1 MANVTQTVE
10 TVKTAIETADK
21 ALELYNKVLDQVIP
35 WNTFND
41 TVKELNRFKEEYSQS
56 ASTLVGE
63 IKTLLMNSQDKYF
76 EATQVVYEWCGVTTP
91 LLTAYL
97 SLFNQYDEK
106 KALAQKATLIKVL
119 DDGICKLEKA
129 QQSLHASSQS
139 FNSASGKLLALD
151 SQLANDFNEKSD
163 YFQGQVDKIRKE
175 AYAGAAAGV
184 VGGPF
189 GLIIAYSIAA
199 GVLEGK
205 LIPAL
210 KDKLKSVKSF
220 FESLTV
226 TVKSANADI
235 EKVKS
240 KLKDE
245 ISVIGDLKTETETT
259 RFFVDYDDLMLKQ
272 LQDSATKLISSCNE
286 YQKRHG
292 KKN

>member
-1 MANVTQTVE
+1 MTNPVE
-10 TVKTAIETADK
+10 TAKTVIDTADK
-21 ALELYNKVLDQVIP
+21 ALDLYNKVLDQIIP

-41 TVKELNRFKEEYSQS
+41 TVKELSRFKEDYSQA

-76 EATQVVYEWCGVTTP
+76 EATQVVYEWCGVTTQ
-91 LLTAYL
+91 LLEAYL

-106 KALAQKATLIKVL
+106 KASAQKAILIKVL
-119 DDGICKLEKA
+119 DDGVAKLGKA
-129 QQSLHASSQS
+129 QEALHASSQS

-175 AYAGAAAGV
+175 AYAGAAAGIA
-184 VGGPF
+184 GGPF
-189 GLIIAYSIAA
+189 GLIIAYSIAT
-199 GVLEGK
+199 GVVEGK
-205 LIPAL
+205 LIPEL
-210 KDKLKSVKSF
+210 RNKLKSVKDF
-220 FESLTV
+220 FESLTTIV
-226 TVKSANADI
+226 NNANTDI
-235 EKVKS
+235 DKAKDQ
-240 KLKDE
+240 LKAE
-245 ISVIGDLKTETETT
+245 ISNIGDLKTQTETT

-286 YQKRHG
+286 YQKHHG